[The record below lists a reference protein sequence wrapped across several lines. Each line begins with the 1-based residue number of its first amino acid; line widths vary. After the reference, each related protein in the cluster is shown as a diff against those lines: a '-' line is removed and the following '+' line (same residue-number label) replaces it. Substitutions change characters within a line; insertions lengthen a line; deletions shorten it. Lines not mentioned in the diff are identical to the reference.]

1 MRTQEWTFNMVTV
14 ITTNILWHM
23 TIRTGDRSDHTLVLT
38 RKNKA
43 LQVMPWP
50 FRRKPSIC
58 WSFWPQWTWASISE
72 NQYSVGATGTVFL
85 PVWSI
90 LQLSQRSLCHFFCYK
105 FLSSDFSLRMPPI
118 GICCPQPIRPI
129 CA

>member
-50 FRRKPSIC
+50 FRRKPSILL
-58 WSFWPQWTWASISE
+58 
-72 NQYSVGATGTVFL
+72 VFL
-85 PVWSI
+85 ATVDLGQYLRESI
-90 LQLSQRSLCHFFCYK
+90 FCGCNWGCILACMEHFTALPEELMPFFCYK
-105 FLSSDFSLRMPPI
+105 FLSSDFSLRMPPV